1 MTQRPASDP
10 EATATE
16 AAERDRADERE
27 SDRDDPQAWGA
38 EAGLRRRDIN
48 AALPWLLLTVLT
60 LIAIALFLS
69 ACEAHYRNCVEAIS
83 VRTAGD
89 NSQLA
94 RLARQDVTKCSR
106 SPF

>member
-10 EATATE
+10 EAI
-16 AAERDRADERE
+16 AAGAAQPGRADQRE
-27 SDRDDPQAWGA
+27 DDREGQHAWDT
-38 EAGLRRRDIN
+38 EVSLRRRDMT
-48 AALPWLLLTVLT
+48 AVMPWLFLTVLA
-60 LIAIALFLS
+60 LIAVALFLS
-69 ACEAHYRNCVEAIS
+69 SCEAHYRNCVEAIS

-94 RLARQDVTKCSR
+94 RLARQDVSKCSR